1 MALTL
6 LQNFCTRPTA
16 GTKGPSMADRW
27 TNLAD
32 PRVLQPKTHEEHLS
46 QQVLEAYKLLSGWVG
61 SMADRVRNPVAGVL
75 AALRLLERELQQV
88 ASGRPLNE
96 AFAKDV
102 LHKVTGRLIELD
114 RYIAELTD
122 FGRPAVCIPQE
133 FPIRPLLQSVCD
145 EFRKR
150 PGMRTDLDIHLTC
163 NPYLVN
169 ADPEKIERML
179 QALLLNSIEAIP
191 ATSIPQ
197 ISVRIISETM
207 ANTLKIIVTDNGPGF
222 PGKAQEHLLRPFS
235 STKEAGSG
243 LGLAI
248 VKKYAESHQGYVEL
262 KNLQGDGTGAQVTI
276 VLPGAVRNNGKSVF

>member
-1 MALTL
+1 
-6 LQNFCTRPTA
+6 
-16 GTKGPSMADRW
+16 MADRW
-27 TNLAD
+27 FTLAD
-32 PRVLQPKTHEEHLS
+32 PRAPQPRTHEEQLNS
-46 QQVLEAYKLLSGWVG
+46 QVLDAYKLLSGWVG

-88 ASGRPLNE
+88 AGGRPLND
-96 AFAKDV
+96 AFAKDI
-102 LHKVTGRLIELD
+102 LYKITGRLIELD

-122 FGRPAVCIPQE
+122 FGRPAVCVPQE
-133 FPIRPLLQSVCD
+133 FPIRPLLQSACD

-150 PGMRTDLDIHLTC
+150 PGVRTDLDINLTC

-169 ADPEKIERML
+169 ADPEKVERMVL
-179 QALLLNSIEAIP
+179 ALLLNSIEAIP
-191 ATSIPQ
+191 ATAVPQ
-197 ISVRIISETM
+197 ISVRVVAETM

-248 VKKYAESHQGYVEL
+248 VKKYAESHQGFVEL
-262 KNLQGDGTGAQVTI
+262 KNLQGDRTGAQVTI
-276 VLPGAVRNNGKSVF
+276 VLPGAVRPNGKSVF